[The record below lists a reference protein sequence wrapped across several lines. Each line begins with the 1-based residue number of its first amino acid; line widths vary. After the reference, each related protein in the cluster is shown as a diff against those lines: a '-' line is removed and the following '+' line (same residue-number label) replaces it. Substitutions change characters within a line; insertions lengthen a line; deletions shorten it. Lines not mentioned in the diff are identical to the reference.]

1 MDKMREE
8 FNDAVA
14 TGAIIPDFFCVTSG
28 YSSSIKWLSDD
39 WDGENYKS
47 DKLQSAWSIWKASRA
62 ALCVELPTFENG
74 SIRGYSGDC
83 EEARMVV
90 DCVAESLEKAGV
102 SYE

>member
-1 MDKMREE
+1 MLGENRRIEYIKSEIASFKPER
-8 FNDAVA
+8 NKY
-14 TGAIIPDFFCVTSG
+14 G
-28 YSSSIKWLSDD
+28 YSDAQEFWVV
-39 WDGENYKS
+39 W
-47 DKLQSAWSIWKASRA
+47 QASRA
-62 ALCVELPTFENG
+62 TPCVKLPTFENG